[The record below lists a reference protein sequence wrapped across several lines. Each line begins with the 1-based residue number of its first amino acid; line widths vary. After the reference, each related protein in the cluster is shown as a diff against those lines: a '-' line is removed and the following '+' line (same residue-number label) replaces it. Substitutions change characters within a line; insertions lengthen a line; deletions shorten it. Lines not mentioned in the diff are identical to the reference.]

1 MHGIIKNHKNHK
13 QIVKIVKKK
22 IVNVKNQYKPLEIQ
36 PIPFYLIVI
45 CFLLVYTSQAERNRM
60 NLGVG
65 DVKIGD
71 KANAIV
77 IVLQL
82 TPMVD
87 KDVYLLVSGSRVIN
101 PDTSML

>member
-1 MHGIIKNHKNHK
+1 
-13 QIVKIVKKK
+13 
-22 IVNVKNQYKPLEIQ
+22 
-36 PIPFYLIVI
+36 
-45 CFLLVYTSQAERNRM
+45 M

-65 DVKIGD
+65 DVAIRD
-71 KANAIV
+71 KANGTV

>member
-1 MHGIIKNHKNHK
+1 
-13 QIVKIVKKK
+13 
-22 IVNVKNQYKPLEIQ
+22 
-36 PIPFYLIVI
+36 
-45 CFLLVYTSQAERNRM
+45 M

-65 DVKIGD
+65 DVAIRDETNG
-71 KANAIV
+71 IV

-87 KDVYLLVSGSRVIN
+87 KDVDLLVSGSRVIN

>member
-1 MHGIIKNHKNHK
+1 
-13 QIVKIVKKK
+13 
-22 IVNVKNQYKPLEIQ
+22 
-36 PIPFYLIVI
+36 
-45 CFLLVYTSQAERNRM
+45 M

-65 DVKIGD
+65 DVKIKD
-71 KANAIV
+71 KANGIV
-77 IVLQL
+77 RVLQL

>member
-1 MHGIIKNHKNHK
+1 M
-13 QIVKIVKKK
+13 
-22 IVNVKNQYKPLEIQ
+22 L
-36 PIPFYLIVI
+36 
-45 CFLLVYTSQAERNRM
+45 QAEGNRR

-65 DVKIGD
+65 DVEIRD
-71 KANAIV
+71 KANGTV

>member
-1 MHGIIKNHKNHK
+1 M
-13 QIVKIVKKK
+13 
-22 IVNVKNQYKPLEIQ
+22 
-36 PIPFYLIVI
+36 
-45 CFLLVYTSQAERNRM
+45 FLLVYTSWAERNRI

-65 DVKIGD
+65 DVKIRD
-71 KANAIV
+71 KANGTV

>member
-1 MHGIIKNHKNHK
+1 M
-13 QIVKIVKKK
+13 
-22 IVNVKNQYKPLEIQ
+22 EIQ
-36 PIPFYLIVI
+36 PTPFYLIVI
-45 CFLLVYTSQAERNRM
+45 CFLLVFMSQAERNRM

-65 DVKIGD
+65 DVKIRD
-71 KANAIV
+71 KTNGIV

-101 PDTSML
+101 SNTSML